1 MSMSWF
7 MKILESLAMAGLG
20 EKKEMKF
27 QIKGKELRQ
36 RSCCVN
42 HYGESRTTNIANINT
57 ALMKHADT
65 GLDIG

>member
-1 MSMSWF
+1 
-7 MKILESLAMAGLG
+7 
-20 EKKEMKF
+20 MKF